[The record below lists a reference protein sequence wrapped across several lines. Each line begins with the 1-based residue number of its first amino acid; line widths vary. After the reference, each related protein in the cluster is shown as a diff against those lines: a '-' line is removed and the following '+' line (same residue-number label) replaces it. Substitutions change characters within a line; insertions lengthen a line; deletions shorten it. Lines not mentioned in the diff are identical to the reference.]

1 MRFKNFSF
9 LLLAGLALSLL
20 NSCNPTPDDPVVPQ
34 PATIGKGVFVLSEGL
49 FGNANASLTFY
60 DPDVDTTANNLFY
73 RVNNAPIGDVG
84 QSLALVDGKLFLVVN
99 NSNYIYKVD
108 ANTLKYEA
116 KLEEFYS
123 PREMYIVAP
132 NKAYVSDLQGTG
144 LWIVNPQ
151 DMTHC
156 GFVETGKPTENL
168 MPLGNELW
176 ITNWSNYYQ
185 PQTTNNSVQV
195 VDMQND
201 VKVAEIEVVTEP
213 NSMVVDKNGM
223 LWVLCANGWESST
236 YSLCKINPMLK
247 QLVETYTF
255 DGGYPSHLCIDK
267 TGTKLYFI
275 DSDIRCFDITDET
288 LLNASFIA
296 AEGRSFY
303 NMAVNPA
310 NGDLYI
316 TDAKDYVQNGTV
328 YRYSSD
334 GVLLNQFNAGIC
346 PSAMVFN

>member
-1 MRFKNFSF
+1 MRFKKFS
-9 LLLAGLALSLL
+9 LIVLSGLSL
-20 NSCNPTPDDPVVPQ
+20 SFFSACNKTTDPVTPQ
-34 PATIGKGVFVLSEGL
+34 PASIGKGVFVLSEGL

-60 DPDVDTTANNLFY
+60 NTDVDTVANNLFY
-73 RVNNAPIGDVG
+73 KANNAPIGDVG
-84 QSLALVDGKLFLVVN
+84 QNLALADGKLYLVVN

-116 KLEEFYS
+116 KVEEFYS
-123 PREMYIVAP
+123 PREMCVVAP

-168 MPLGNELW
+168 MQIGNELW

-185 PQTTNNSVQV
+185 PQTVNNTVQV
-195 VDMQND
+195 IDIQND
-201 VKVAEIEVVTEP
+201 VKVSEIGVVTEP
-213 NSMVVDKNGM
+213 NSMVVDKDGM
-223 LWVLCANGWESST
+223 VWVLCSNGWET
-236 YSLCKINPMLK
+236 TTFSLCKINPMLK
-247 QLVETYTF
+247 QVEKIYTF
-255 DGGYPSHLCIDK
+255 QGSYPSHLCIDQ

-275 DSDIRCFDITDET
+275 DYNVCSFDINDET
-288 LLNASFIA
+288 SLNTSFIA
-296 AEGRSFY
+296 ADGRSFY
-303 NMAVNPA
+303 NMTVNPTT
-310 NGDLYI
+310 GDIYV
-316 TDAKDYVQNGTV
+316 TDAKDYVQNGCV

-334 GVLLNQFNAGIC
+334 GVLLKQFNAGIC